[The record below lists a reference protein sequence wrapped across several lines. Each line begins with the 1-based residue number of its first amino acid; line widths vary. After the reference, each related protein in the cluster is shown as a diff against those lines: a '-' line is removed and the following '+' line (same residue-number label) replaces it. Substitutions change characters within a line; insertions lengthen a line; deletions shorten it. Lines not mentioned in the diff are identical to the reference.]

1 MSVILRL
8 ARHGQR
14 NRPQY
19 RIVAADKQ
27 KKRDG
32 RFIEILGLYDNL
44 LNPPKV
50 TLKEDKIRKWI
61 SLGAKP
67 SQLVGDLIKKNFPGL
82 LEDRIKHQRERIVA
96 ARRKRKKRA
105 AGKK

>member
-1 MSVILRL
+1 MAVILRL

-14 NRPQY
+14 NRPHY
-19 RIVAADKQ
+19 RIVVADKQ

-32 RFIEILGLYDNL
+32 RFIEIVGLYNNL
-44 LNPPKV
+44 VNPP
-50 TLKEDKIRKWI
+50 TLSLKEDKIRKWI
-61 SLGAKP
+61 AQGAKP

-82 LEDRIKHQRERIVA
+82 LEERIKHQRERILA

-105 AGKK
+105 AAKK